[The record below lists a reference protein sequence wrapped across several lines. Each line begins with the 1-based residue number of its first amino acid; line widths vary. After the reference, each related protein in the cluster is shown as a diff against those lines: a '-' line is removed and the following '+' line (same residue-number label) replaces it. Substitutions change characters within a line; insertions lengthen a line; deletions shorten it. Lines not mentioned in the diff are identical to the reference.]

1 MTNYEEQYA
10 NEAHEENFQRQLDM
24 NTDDGIIENETML
37 KSKML
42 ERKKIPILQNLF
54 DMKDILLSN
63 LQATET
69 NTIFLMTNQAYYLNS
84 LGYVKIAQ
92 EYASDL
98 EVYLAAKSAIKGGY
112 AKLIATKSREM
123 TRKVG
128 DSLQP

>member
-92 EYASDL
+92 EYASEDR
-98 EVYLAAKSAIKGGY
+98 KSTRLNSSHTDI
-112 AKLIATKSREM
+112 SRM
-123 TRKVG
+123 P
-128 DSLQP
+128 SSA